1 MTRQRT
7 RSSRVLTPLYA
18 VLGAT
23 ELAVEKLADIG
34 ANATGYRADEQPD
47 SRVAQAGRVLTGAR
61 QMPALAINQAI
72 DTVVR
77 TQEHYAGLAERG
89 QRLAG
94 RQAPVQQTTGL
105 LRQAGERVA
114 RGRDAAADAAQR
126 TRSAA
131 THTVQAA
138 RSNAEDLAGDVVEAV
153 SHPTRL
159 GSVARP
165 PRLVRP
171 LQRVRSGAAD
181 EKASGASG
189 AGEVTPLPAGE
200 SARPKPRRPRVNA
213 AAARSATGQ
222 SRSDESSRSRSGVPA
237 GAGVEA
243 GATMPTKRSGGKT
256 STPKAST
263 AKTSTAKTTT
273 AKTTTAKTSASTTGA
288 AKTTSTTSTA
298 APSTPSAADSSAGQ
312 APASSTA
319 PARKRPRRVAPVTA
333 ATSEPSPA
341 APAPKP
347 ARKKPA
353 SAAVTASDASASAP
367 TTQA

>member
-256 STPKAST
+256 STPKTST
-263 AKTSTAKTTT
+263 AKTS
-273 AKTTTAKTSASTTGA
+273 TAKTSASTTGA